1 MFRQKPWIP
10 YWVPIVVPAIIAGAA
25 LIYSL
30 IPHKTTV
37 PALRGRSAA
46 AAAIILQKA
55 HLKAPSPPFKEVP
68 SSHIPAGF
76 VVSQSPKAGS
86 HVKNGTAVT
95 FTVAEPLVPN
105 LARPD
110 ACSGEDQAAAEGP
123 AARLSRRH

>member
-1 MFRQKPWIP
+1 M
-10 YWVPIVVPAIIAGAA
+10 PIVVPAIIAGAA
-25 LIYSL
+25 LLYSL

-37 PALRGRSAA
+37 PNLRGATAPPRRRS
-46 AAAIILQKA
+46 ILQKA

-105 LARPD
+105 LAR
-110 ACSGEDQAAAEGP
+110 
-123 AARLSRRH
+123 R